1 MFSRKRTKSRHPEMI
16 FNGNLNEKSYYQKH
30 LGIFLESTFDFDMF

>member
-1 MFSRKRTKSRHPEMI
+1 MFSRKRTKPRHPEMI
-16 FNGNLNEKSYYQKH
+16 FKGHLIEECYYQKH